1 MQHPLFYVAGE
12 DAYGLFLHY
21 QSKRRG
27 FNAYVIGQLKECAK
41 KFFDKDIRVL
51 THEDLSNKE
60 CKSLSNLKNADV
72 NFNFWLIFIINS

>member
-1 MQHPLFYVAGE
+1 MQHPLFYVSGE
-12 DAYGLFLHY
+12 DADGLFLHY

-51 THEDLSNKE
+51 TDKDLSDNE
-60 CKSLSNLKNADV
+60 CKSLANLKNSDS
-72 NFNFWLIFIINS
+72 NFNFDTYN